1 MLSKLQKA
9 IQLETHPVAVL
20 WSDQFPSDAITPGK
34 GHPDNC
40 VVNLASRAAYDGEI
54 AAGPIR
60 GTVPVMGRGT
70 SGDWCRK
77 HPHDVGTILLSR
89 LVGWRGQLGKRPV
102 MGVRP
107 SSVLFW
113 CLAPLSWAAYFK

>member
-1 MLSKLQKA
+1 M
-9 IQLETHPVAVL
+9 
-20 WSDQFPSDAITPGK
+20 DATQSIREMPIRGTNQG
-34 GHPDNC
+34 D
-40 VVNLASRAAYDGEI
+40 
-54 AAGPIR
+54 GPIR
-60 GTVPVMGRGT
+60 GTVLVMGHGT